1 MDSSDNAGEIGR
13 RKFLTG
19 IIGIVAG
26 AVGLLVG
33 LPAISYLLSPGL
45 QKQAEGEWLALG
57 PLAELT
63 PGKPRG
69 FPYARRVKD
78 GWTETS
84 QSGVAY
90 AVTHDGSSVKVFS
103 NICTH
108 LQCRFTWK
116 DDRNVFFC
124 PCHDGVFSVDGEVIS
139 GPPPRPLD
147 QFETKVEN
155 GQISILLS

>member
-69 FPYARRVKD
+69 FPYAR
-78 GWTETS
+78 
-84 QSGVAY
+84 
-90 AVTHDGSSVKVFS
+90 
-103 NICTH
+103 
-108 LQCRFTWK
+108 
-116 DDRNVFFC
+116 
-124 PCHDGVFSVDGEVIS
+124 
-139 GPPPRPLD
+139 
-147 QFETKVEN
+147 
-155 GQISILLS
+155 